1 MATPEKDPGF
11 GAKRMSRSPAKR
23 TQEEEEVSLWVQNVL
38 RFSSQY
44 NNSSWSANQI
54 RGEPRVY
61 PRYGDYHGS
70 WAQQHTTGREW
81 IEVEFAE
88 SLMITGIDIY
98 ETYHAGAVVKIAA
111 KKLPLEEWRT
121 IWQTNH
127 AQVLDL
133 SRIFS
138 PPLNPPPFP
147 TKFIRVEVDCSASQS
162 WCELD
167 AIKLKGKRPFK
178 VSAPPMSELSE
189 DLAMLVNNER
199 FSDVKLWVD
208 GQCFFGHRAILSA
221 RSSYFESMFC
231 SGMRESTQA
240 DVKIPNVDADV
251 FSAVLSFIYTNT
263 VNCPPSLY
271 VRLIQVADMFNLES
285 LQRLCASSLVGQL
298 TVANVIDVF
307 KAVCSQAAPPED
319 IRKLC
324 LDFIVSHFKDVTQTS
339 SFVDLPQ
346 PLMLEIIQESA
357 KQLSIH

>member
-61 PRYGDYHGS
+61 PRYGDHHGS

-81 IEVEFAE
+81 IEARTSCVFLFLSHNILIFYLSSFQVEFAE

-127 AQVLDL
+127 AQVLDS

-138 PPLNPPPFP
+138 PPLN
-147 TKFIRVEVDCSASQS
+147 
-162 WCELD
+162 
-167 AIKLKGKRPFK
+167 
-178 VSAPPMSELSE
+178 
-189 DLAMLVNNER
+189 
-199 FSDVKLWVD
+199 
-208 GQCFFGHRAILSA
+208 
-221 RSSYFESMFC
+221 
-231 SGMRESTQA
+231 
-240 DVKIPNVDADV
+240 
-251 FSAVLSFIYTNT
+251 
-263 VNCPPSLY
+263 
-271 VRLIQVADMFNLES
+271 
-285 LQRLCASSLVGQL
+285 
-298 TVANVIDVF
+298 VISV
-307 KAVCSQAAPPED
+307 
-319 IRKLC
+319 
-324 LDFIVSHFKDVTQTS
+324 HY
-339 SFVDLPQ
+339 
-346 PLMLEIIQESA
+346 
-357 KQLSIH
+357 